1 MPISPVPPK
10 GRKDRSSVSRSIG
23 VCCYL
28 VCQALRTRIGQGSAY
43 VPKLGVPVQIQGG
56 DRYGQPRS
64 WLWGRGRAWCTLM
77 EIPGS
82 SPRMT
87 PERNIRRQVYLL
99 LMRMW
104 LAQAT
109 ALSIELMPDVPARL
123 RHDNRGRC

>member
-1 MPISPVPPK
+1 M
-10 GRKDRSSVSRSIG
+10 
-23 VCCYL
+23 
-28 VCQALRTRIGQGSAY
+28 CQALRTRIGQGSAY

-123 RHDNRGRC
+123 RHDNRGRCRDVASDTTLHAAHDIGTRPLIALARA